1 MASHAPAVA
10 ELLFSACIVNQI
22 SVSRPDVRP
31 HMADEHGAV
40 TCGLGESIPALHLTS
55 A

>member
-31 HMADEHGAV
+31 HMADEHGTVKSGPGA
-40 TCGLGESIPALHLTS
+40 SIPALHSSS